1 MTEKLKCFEVSIY
14 NEQVRE
20 LDKQNKSHP
29 NYNRE
34 WAHLHFLTYE
44 AETESD
50 VIDMVCKKHP
60 ERKGFVIDK
69 ISEIKE
75 YEFIKP
81 VGRRLVV
88 FKILCHSSKLYKKGM
103 TYYDRNRI

>member
-1 MTEKLKCFEVSIY
+1 MAEKLKRFEVSIY

-50 VIDMVCKKHP
+50 VIDMVRKKHP
-60 ERKGFVIDK
+60 ERKGFIIDK
-69 ISEIKE
+69 ISEVKE

-81 VGRRLVV
+81 VGRR
-88 FKILCHSSKLYKKGM
+88 F
-103 TYYDRNRI
+103 

>member
-1 MTEKLKCFEVSIY
+1 MTDKLKRFEFSIY

-20 LDKQNKSHP
+20 LDKQNKHHP
-29 NYNRE
+29 NFNRE

-44 AETESD
+44 AETESEA
-50 VIDMVCKKHP
+50 IDMLRKKHP

-69 ISEIKE
+69 VTEIKE

-81 VGRRLVV
+81 VGQR
-88 FKILCHSSKLYKKGM
+88 F
-103 TYYDRNRI
+103 